1 MGKFKN
7 TLQNNQAPAVKIN
20 MRTSIVKK
28 KRKKGKKSLSNIHN
42 NNLKKQNVSN
52 KIIKNTFINMQN
64 NKKKSS
70 KSNFKNKLGV
80 KDTEELYIPT
90 KYSKDNKKLE
100 VFKKVQ
106 IKKRNKKQK
115 QSSNLNHVNKDV
127 TMVDNARKKNKKL
140 QMPAKKS
147 TKAEAQQIKPD
158 EVLKLNKHKINIKQL
173 EEMLASKSK
182 SKQKVTQLT
191 LRDRMMTQLRASRFR
206 FINELLYTNNSSLS
220 KRYFKEDPDSFLA
233 YHAGYKQQLE
243 QWAVNP
249 LDVIISSIKKLPVDN
264 VIADF
269 GCGEARLATSV
280 PHTVHSFDFIALNNK
295 VKACDMAHTPLLMN
309 SVHVVVFCLSLM
321 GSNLNDYIMEAN
333 RVLKINGILKIAE
346 VESRFENVN
355 DFIKLLRGY
364 GFKNTWKD
372 LSHNL
377 FYFMDFKKQEDI
389 TMKRK
394 NLSPITLKS
403 CLYKKR

>member
-20 MRTSIVKK
+20 MRTSIV
-28 KRKKGKKSLSNIHN
+28 
-42 NNLKKQNVSN
+42 
-52 KIIKNTFINMQN
+52 
-64 NKKKSS
+64 KKKSS

-140 QMPAKKS
+140 QMPAKNLDIEHKKKKIKKLEKINEKKLKQMS